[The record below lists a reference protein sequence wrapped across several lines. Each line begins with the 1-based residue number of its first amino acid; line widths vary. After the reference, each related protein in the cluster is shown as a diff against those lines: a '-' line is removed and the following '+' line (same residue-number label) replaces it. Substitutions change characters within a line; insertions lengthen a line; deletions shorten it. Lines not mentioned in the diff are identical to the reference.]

1 MKMTSEF
8 CYVLDGK
15 GGAKSIPMQSAFKS
29 PKNPMWVHID
39 YTNKKNQEWL
49 KKQRLSASVL
59 ENLMDSD
66 TTPRY
71 FKDNRGVLIVL
82 RGVNVTTE
90 NQDDMIALHIWMTK
104 NRLLTLSHRSLP
116 TIANVVEDFKKRQ
129 GPASI
134 QDCFVSLARQ
144 MNGRIENTLVDI
156 NAEGDELEE
165 TIIGE
170 TSFREDKVL
179 RNRLSSLRHKIVGL
193 RRYLVPQRDMMHKLC
208 MESTIFDEANLQ
220 QLQEIARDLAAI
232 VSELDFAR
240 DHSAVTQEELD
251 SQTNIEMSQ
260 TMYLM
265 SLIMVVFTPLTFIT
279 GLLGANVGGIP
290 FGEHPY
296 GFLAITLILIVIA
309 IAQAWILKKV
319 RWF

>member
-1 MKMTSEF
+1 MKMTTEF

-15 GGAKSIPMQSAFKS
+15 GSAKSMPLQSAFKS
-29 PKNPMWVHID
+29 TKNPVWVHID

-49 KKQRLSASVL
+49 KNQKLSASVL

-104 NRLLTLSHRSLP
+104 NKLLTLSHRSLP
-116 TIANVVEDFKKRQ
+116 TIANVVEDFKKGQ
-129 GPASI
+129 GPTSI

-220 QLQEIARDLAAI
+220 QLQELARDLAAI

>member
-1 MKMTSEF
+1 MKITTEF
-8 CYVLDGK
+8 CCVLDGK
-15 GGAKSIPMQSAFKS
+15 GGAKSVP
-29 PKNPMWVHID
+29 PKLTFSGEQKPVWVHID

-49 KKQRLSASVL
+49 KKQKLSTSVL

-71 FKDNRGVLIVL
+71 FKDKRGVLIVL
-82 RGVNVTTE
+82 RGVNVTSE
-90 NQDDMIALHIWMTK
+90 NQDDMIALHIWMTE

-116 TIANVVEDFKKRQ
+116 TITNIMTLLKKGQ
-129 GPASI
+129 GPTSI
-134 QDCFVSLARQ
+134 QDCFVLLARQ
-144 MNGRIENTLVDI
+144 MNGRIEQTLVDI
-156 NAEGDELEE
+156 NEEGDELEE
-165 TIIGE
+165 NIIGE

-179 RNRLSSLRHKIVGL
+179 RNRLSELRHKIVGL
-193 RRYLVPQRDMMHKLC
+193 RRYLVPQRDMMNKLSL
-208 MESTIFDEANLQ
+208 ESTIFDETNLQ
-220 QLQEIARDLAAI
+220 QLQELARDLAAI

-296 GFLAITLILIVIA
+296 GFLAVTLILIIIA
-309 IAQAWILKKV
+309 IVQAFILKKV